1 MKPNKMIRK
10 LAIKVLKL
18 FSKDISITHHYT
30 GDKVRLHSFA
40 HKGYWFHGKNR
51 EVNTMKTFKKLI
63 SEKDTIMEVGGHIG
77 YICLYFSQLAGKG
90 SVIVFEPGVNNLP
103 YLKKNVG
110 QKKNVRIVEKGVG
123 NETGQ
128 KTFYIESLTGQN
140 NTFVKD
146 FEGFESNKKNA
157 GVDASYQ
164 EVTVEIV
171 KLDEFIKDE
180 KVGVPN
186 FIKIDVEGFEYNV
199 LLGMTE
205 ILSAGKTKIMVEIQ
219 ANYKEIYDLFR
230 QHHYNVY
237 DDQLNL
243 LTDYNAYLK
252 AAPNRF
258 FIPENIPVNA

>member
-1 MKPNKMIRK
+1 MKSKKIVRK
-10 LAIKVLKL
+10 IALNVLKL
-18 FSKDISITHHYT
+18 FSKDITITHHYT

-51 EVNTMKTFKKLI
+51 EVNTMKTFKKII
-63 SEKDTIMEVGGHIG
+63 SENDTIMEVGGHIG
-77 YICLYFSQLAGKG
+77 YICLYFGHLAKKG
-90 SVIVFEPGVNNLP
+90 SVIVFEPGINNLP

-110 QKKNVRIVEKGVG
+110 SKKNIRIVEKGAG
-123 NETGQ
+123 NENGK

-164 EVTVEIV
+164 EVTVEII
-171 KLDEFIKDE
+171 KLDQFINDE
-180 KVGVPN
+180 KIEAPN

-199 LLGMTE
+199 LLGMTD
-205 ILSAGKTKIMVEIQ
+205 ILGAGKTKVMVEIQ
-219 ANYKEIYDLFR
+219 ANYKEIYDLFKKYN
-230 QHHYNVY
+230 YNVY

-243 LTDYNAYLK
+243 LPDYDAYLA

-258 FIPENIPVNA
+258 FIPEKATNA